1 MTGAHDAQL
10 PAVEDDFDFSEFI
23 NWPEE
28 TAEPDVSM
36 TDQPL
41 VSTGSDNEA
50 QKAADAFDAYAST
63 FFDEPAD
70 TNDSSFFDEAI
81 FGMPNP
87 ADFSAPASGQN
98 NEHTGSQDTA
108 PANTQQGPAAG
119 AQVPDEYGELRR
131 LLTATSGPVPD
142 YLEPGAGANLPIDLT
157 AETPRLEDSRQAPG
171 ANLPVDLTAD
181 TPSPEAELPTAPVA
195 EMPGQGNDTVNAV
208 IPADL
213 PAPRAQSAFPKLDRS
228 ITERQSGMPL
238 GAPQGCTEAARSGWD
253 YRGWWYQ
260 GKHDSCPIPTAHRHE
275 RTGQVSFNGLSDVL
289 ELVAKVMVRK

>member
-1 MTGAHDAQL
+1 MTAAHDAQR
-10 PAVEDDFDFSEFI
+10 PPVEDDFDFSEFI

-36 TDQPL
+36 TDQPSI
-41 VSTGSDNEA
+41 STGFDNEA
-50 QKAADAFDAYAST
+50 QNAADAFNANAST
-63 FFDEPAD
+63 
-70 TNDSSFFDEAI
+70 FFDEAI
-81 FGMPNP
+81 FGMPDP
-87 ADFSAPASGQN
+87 ADFSAPVSAPVSGQN
-98 NEHTGSQDTA
+98 SEYSGSQDTA
-108 PANTQQGPAAG
+108 PVNTQQGPAAG
-119 AQVPDEYGELRR
+119 AQVPDEYGELRH

-142 YLEPGAGANLPIDLT
+142 YLEPGAGANLPIDIT
-157 AETPRLEDSRQAPG
+157 AETPRPEDSRQAPG

-195 EMPGQGNDTVNAV
+195 EIPGQGNDTVNAV